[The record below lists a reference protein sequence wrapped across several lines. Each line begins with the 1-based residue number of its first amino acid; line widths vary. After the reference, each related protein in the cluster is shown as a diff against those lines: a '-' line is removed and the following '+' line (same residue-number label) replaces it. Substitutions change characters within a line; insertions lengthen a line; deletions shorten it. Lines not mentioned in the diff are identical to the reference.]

1 MCDVIFSHHL
11 SLPRMINE
19 FDCDTEQPR
28 NLLEEDFGPET
39 VELPPPRPAFERTRV
54 DYMLAKSKL
63 STELG
68 KILRATSTVGRH
80 VTYDEILQFDA
91 DLRKVMAQV
100 PSHLKILPVYETTEP
115 AHVHITR
122 FQIDILYQK
131 ILCVLHKPY
140 LPRARQ
146 SPRYAHSHR
155 SAVEA
160 SLAMLRHMEVLHRET
175 QPNGRLQAV
184 KYQVGSLATK
194 DFTLPAALLA
204 VELRYLATTTGPDSA
219 NPLGWTADRQRQIM
233 RSLEVAGDIWQEM
246 SRTSVEAYK
255 AGTVLRIMLDSV
267 RNARATG
274 LGRPTSEGPQS
285 HDMECSGAYS
295 DMKPEQSAA
304 VGLGMLAGS
313 ISPESPGTLN
323 NKLPPLSH
331 MNLPGPITPDP
342 VMPPDMQFDT
352 FGMNRVQSPLSMFA
366 QLGGNG
372 NEMMSNI
379 DWVSIICGSLYY
391 LVGANSVC
399 APSCRMR
406 SRTIPRL

>member
-1 MCDVIFSHHL
+1 
-11 SLPRMINE
+11 MINE
-19 FDCDTEQPR
+19 FDCDTELPR
-28 NLLEEDFGPET
+28 NLLEEDFGLET
-39 VELPPPRPAFERTRV
+39 VELPPSRPAFERTRV
-54 DYMLAKSKL
+54 DYMLAKCKL

-80 VTYDEILQFDA
+80 VTYDEILQYDA
-91 DLRKVMAQV
+91 DLREVMAQI
-100 PSHLKILPVYETTEP
+100 PSHLKVLPVYETTEP
-115 AHVHITR
+115 PHVHITR
-122 FQIDILYQK
+122 FQVDILYQK
-131 ILCVLHKPY
+131 IICVLHKPY

-146 SPRYAHSHR
+146 NPRYAHSHR

-160 SLAMLRHMEVLHRET
+160 SLAMLRHLEVLHRET
-175 QPNGRLQAV
+175 QPNGRLRSM

-204 VELRYLATTTGPDSA
+204 VELRHIAVTTGPDDA
-219 NPLGWTADRQRQIM
+219 NLLGWTADRQRQIM
-233 RSLEVAGDIWQEM
+233 RSLDVTGDIWQEM
-246 SRTSVEAYK
+246 SSTSVDAYK
-255 AGTVLRIMLDSV
+255 AGTVLRIMLESV

-274 LGRPTSEGPQS
+274 LARPVSDGPPS
-285 HDMECSGAYS
+285 HEINCSRNYA

-331 MNLPGPITPDP
+331 MNLPPVSPDST
-342 VMPPDMQFDT
+342 MPPDLQFDT

-372 NEMMSNI
+372 PDMMSNI
-379 DWVSIICGSLYY
+379 DWVSITRVS
-391 LVGANSVC
+391 
-399 APSCRMR
+399 
-406 SRTIPRL
+406 

>member
-19 FDCDTEQPR
+19 FDCDTESPR

-54 DYMLAKSKL
+54 DYMLAKSQL
-63 STELG
+63 AAELG

-122 FQIDILYQK
+122 FQTDILYQK
-131 ILCVLHKPY
+131 IICVLHKPY

-146 SPRYAHSHR
+146 NPRYAHSHR

-175 QPNGRLQAV
+175 QPNGRLRAV

-233 RSLEVAGDIWQEM
+233 RSLEVTGEIWQEM
-246 SRTSVEAYK
+246 SRTSVDAYK

-267 RNARATG
+267 RNRATG
-274 LGRPTSEGPQS
+274 LARPASEGPPS
-285 HDMECSGAYS
+285 HEINCSEAYS

-313 ISPESPGTLN
+313 ISPESSGTLN

-331 MNLPGPITPDP
+331 MNLPGPISPDP
-342 VMPPDMQFDT
+342 MIPPDMQFDT

-379 DWVSIICGSLYY
+379 DWVSIICGS
-391 LVGANSVC
+391 S
-399 APSCRMR
+399 
-406 SRTIPRL
+406 I

>member
-1 MCDVIFSHHL
+1 MWGILCMCDVIFSHHH

-19 FDCDTEQPR
+19 FDCDTELPR
-28 NLLEEDFGPET
+28 NLLDEDFGPET

-54 DYMLAKSKL
+54 DYMIAKCKL
-63 STELG
+63 SSELG

-91 DLRKVMAQV
+91 DLRKVMAQI
-100 PSHLKILPVYETTEP
+100 PSHLKILPVYEATEP
-115 AHVHITR
+115 AHIHITR
-122 FQIDILYQK
+122 FQLDILYQK
-131 ILCVLHKPY
+131 IICVLHKPY

-146 SPRYAHSHR
+146 NLRYAHSHR

-175 QPNGRLQAV
+175 QPNGRLQSM

-204 VELRYLATTTGPDSA
+204 VELRYLTTTTGPDSV

-233 RSLEVAGDIWQEM
+233 RSLEVTGEIWKELAC
-246 SRTSVEAYK
+246 TSVEAYK
-255 AGTVLRIMLDSV
+255 SATVLKIMLDSV

-274 LGRPTSEGPQS
+274 LARHASEGPPS
-285 HDMECSGAYS
+285 NELHCSSDYT

-313 ISPESPGTLN
+313 ISPESPGALN

-331 MNLPGPITPDP
+331 MNLPGPVSAEP
-342 VMPPDMQFDT
+342 VPPPDLQFDAY
-352 FGMNRVQSPLSMFA
+352 GMNRMQSPLSMFA

-372 NEMMSNI
+372 PDMMSNI
-379 DWVSIICGSLYY
+379 DWVSVICS
-391 LVGANSVC
+391 AK
-399 APSCRMR
+399 
-406 SRTIPRL
+406 